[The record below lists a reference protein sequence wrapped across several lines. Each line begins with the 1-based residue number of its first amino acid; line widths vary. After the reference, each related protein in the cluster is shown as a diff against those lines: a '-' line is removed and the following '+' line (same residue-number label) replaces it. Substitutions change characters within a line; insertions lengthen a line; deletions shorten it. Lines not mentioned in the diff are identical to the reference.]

1 MEYDHLYIQMEL
13 CERGAVKFGPNAKF
27 TKNEGEVLLVVR
39 DVASAL
45 SVAHDSEE
53 RIAHMDVK
61 PDNIFES
68 EEDLQARGLGTSSVR
83 RVRSAGSS
91 PRWALQKMAIGTSP
105 TKF

>member
-1 MEYDHLYIQMEL
+1 M
-13 CERGAVKFGPNAKF
+13 KFGPNAKF

-68 EEDLQARGLGTSSVR
+68 EKKIYKLGDWGRATSR
-83 RVRSAGSS
+83 RRREAPCRKLIGG
-91 PRWALQKMAIGTSP
+91 AQKMAIRGTSP